1 MAEPE
6 YLCPSC
12 HATIPLDDVNVAKD
26 VALCRACGRSTAFS
40 LISGAAEVSLD
51 ALRNQPRSVKAE
63 RGVNNELSIVYRRLS
78 PALLFLVPFT
88 AVWSGISMS
97 GIYGKQIWNGK
108 FDLAESLFGIPF
120 LIGTI
125 ILLTVI
131 LFLLFGKWVITL
143 DRGEGT
149 VFTGVRGMGW
159 TRRFSYNRDTTVS
172 MTYATGVSVNDQRQP
187 GILVR
192 TDGQDFIFGALLAA
206 NAKQFIA
213 ALIAKEVTENR

>member
-1 MAEPE
+1 MADSE

-12 HATIPLDDVNVAKD
+12 HAAIPLDDVNVAKD

-40 LISGAAEVSLD
+40 LISGASEVSLE
-51 ALRNQPRSVKAE
+51 ALRDQPRSVKAE
-63 RGVNNELSIVYRRLS
+63 RGVNNELTIVYRRLS

-88 AVWSGISMS
+88 AFWSGMSMC
-97 GIYGKQIWNGK
+97 GIYGTQIWNGK
-108 FDLAESLFGIPF
+108 FDLAKSLFGIPF

-125 ILLTVI
+125 ILVTVI

-149 VFTGVRGMGW
+149 VFTGVRRLGW
-159 TRRFSYNRDTTVS
+159 TRRFSYNRDTAVS
-172 MTYATGVSVNDQRQP
+172 MTYATGVSTNGQRQP

-192 TDGQDFIFGALLAA
+192 TDGQDFIFGALLAT

-213 ALIAKEVTENR
+213 ALIAKEVAETR